1 MKLRLITSSAIVLT
15 WLAGS
20 VVAKPSCEEMI
31 AEKEGTDLPK
41 ILDERD
47 SLQKKLADLDS
58 CAANFDAIPGMT
70 TQLEEL
76 QNDQVR
82 MDKLFGELEKKLDD
96 LHSEIVTF
104 TQQLDGQPDINAIN
118 VLITGLLKDRQTITQ
133 WPLRNGPEMQV
144 LENKR
149 NKLEDEINWL
159 QTQIGNVS
167 NWPDREQLNNLI
179 LEEDR
184 LTLTLTKLQS
194 RLTALKQDRSNPE
207 YDVAEQLKKDGPQR
221 VAALE
226 ISVQNLRNELDAL
239 QNEISGEEA
248 KLGTTNSVIAELDNL
263 LTERTTQFNTLK
275 AQQTNSTSDLAGAQ
289 IEKSK
294 LVPLLQSLEG
304 QETVLNANA
313 ERLRQQTE
321 ATQSITDQLQAS
333 VAQKTEQVSS
343 LDKQI
348 ESDSIAVEDLKARI
362 DAANQSMALIRNKM
376 ATEFKPL
383 SELKTVDNQIFA
395 LEDTIDGL
403 DKEIDTL
410 DMRVASAEGK
420 LNRFTRACNRE
431 PACKAAI
438 N

>member
-1 MKLRLITSSAIVLT
+1 
-15 WLAGS
+15 
-20 VVAKPSCEEMI
+20 
-31 AEKEGTDLPK
+31 
-41 ILDERD
+41 
-47 SLQKKLADLDS
+47 
-58 CAANFDAIPGMT
+58 
-70 TQLEEL
+70 
-76 QNDQVR
+76 
-82 MDKLFGELEKKLDD
+82 
-96 LHSEIVTF
+96 
-104 TQQLDGQPDINAIN
+104 
-118 VLITGLLKDRQTITQ
+118 
-133 WPLRNGPEMQV
+133 LRNGPELQG

-149 NKLEDEINWL
+149 KELEAEITGL
-159 QTQIGNVS
+159 QTQIVNVG

-248 KLGTTNSVIAELDNL
+248 KLGTRNSEIAELDNL
-263 LTERTTQFNTLK
+263 LTERTTQFNALK
-275 AQQTNSTSDLAGAQ
+275 AEQTNSTSDLAGAQ

-348 ESDSIAVEDLKARI
+348 ESDSIAVGDLKARI

-383 SELKTVDNQIFA
+383 SELKTVDTQIFA